1 MFHFISGY
9 TSKMAGTEVGVT
21 EPQATFSSCFAQ
33 PFLALHP
40 MRYATMLADKIASH
54 NANAWLLNT
63 GWVGA
68 GASTGGKR
76 CPLKYTR
83 AILDAIHSGELAKAE
98 YETYQTFNLQVPKTC
113 PGVPDELLNPAKA
126 WEGTTDFNAEVTK
139 LGGLFNENFKK
150 YADQATP
157 EVLAAGPQVPSDG
170 PAEKAAAPAPAGSA
184 PTEKSSEPAEAPAAP
199 AVNHAPVPAAVQ

>member
-40 MRYATMLADKIASH
+40 MRYATMLADKIATH

-83 AILDAIHSGELAKAE
+83 AILDAIHSGELANSE
-98 YETYQTFNLQVPKTC
+98 YETYQTFNLQVPKSC
-113 PGVPDELLNPAKA
+113 PGVPDDLLNPAKA
-126 WEGTTDFNAEVTK
+126 WVGTTDFSAEVNK
-139 LGGLFNENFKK
+139 LGALFNENFKK
-150 YADQATP
+150 YSDQATP
-157 EVLAAGPQVPSDG
+157 EVLAAGPQVPEET
-170 PAEKAAAPAPAGSA
+170 PAKPTEPAAPAP
-184 PTEKSSEPAEAPAAP
+184 TEAAP
-199 AVNHAPVPAAVQ
+199 APVASQ